1 VSSRPAGSAIPD
13 AAVAR
18 AYVACG
24 YLLGRRGDELV
35 AGLAGAPAKVPLAAE
50 LGHPSQTERARALAT
65 ALAEVAR
72 AVHEQRLL

>member
-1 VSSRPAGSAIPD
+1 MSSLPADP
-13 AAVAR
+13 AVAR

-35 AGLAGAPAKVPLAAE
+35 AGLVGHTTTVPLVVE
-50 LGHPSQTERARALAT
+50 LGHPDQTARARALAA

-72 AVHEQRLL
+72 ALHERRLL